1 MRQKKTFLWTVMS
14 VMLCSAMIF
23 SACTKEGAG
32 NGSATPSDNTP
43 AATAIVTAAPEATPS
58 PVPQDSVTPT
68 VEVTPANS
76 PSPTPTAPITPQATV
91 TPTITPNPKD
101 SITPIPAVEYGS
113 LEQIRHNRE
122 LHEIIN
128 PKREPA
134 QTGTAP
140 ALTEQDRQNI
150 SHGISRINP
159 IRTARVVLG
168 TGEEPLVNE
177 YGLKIDGQILTLHVS
192 GIKDPAVAAKINDR
206 IDETVAAL
214 SDPDYLPDMSGIL
227 SYVKEWGP
235 PEVEVSVEPMDQ
247 GGVNG
252 FFSVRIRAYR
262 EWTEIRT
269 VASYEEAEKLL
280 YENWPC
286 NTFGF
291 RAAYSELEEES
302 EPGSM
307 KMEFWHEIME
317 VVGLNFNLATGEEL
331 TLSDF
336 FPAGE
341 DYPAY
346 LNEEIE
352 RQLRENSFWFRDDDY
367 QESGEINPPRG
378 SDPDHDG
385 YRETMEY
392 DSGAVFT
399 GLKGT
404 ETFYSYC
411 SGLYFPG
418 VLGDEISID
427 IPQALPDLCQGKD
440 VFLEKPGYR
449 FSSLGMLDMCEMLFD
464 CAVRETVA
472 GQLRIP
478 ADGGKEQEVT
488 VYKGDDPYPRWYHIY
503 GEYPGEPERV
513 IERYYTD
520 EEMLA
525 FIGEWLTKE
534 WPREKKLLTY
544 SPWYEDVENFTPRS
558 VVATSIRYF
567 PNGYACVSLELGENV
582 KGENDDNW
590 NRLFLNMWVKDGKY
604 ISRDDIYDVS
614 PEELLTELLADLCTE
629 DGKKAM
635 TPEEAGE
642 AAKALSQYVMEYD
655 WDEGV
660 QTCWDWGLIDF
671 PWGSVYNISAS
682 KVDRMLPK
690 DVLDH
695 IPEIL
700 LKNLISDYD
709 VHVYLY
715 PSDPYLYM
723 KHLLMYEGYT
733 FE

>member
-1 MRQKKTFLWTVMS
+1 M
-14 VMLCSAMIF
+14 
-23 SACTKEGAG
+23 
-32 NGSATPSDNTP
+32 
-43 AATAIVTAAPEATPS
+43 
-58 PVPQDSVTPT
+58 
-68 VEVTPANS
+68 
-76 PSPTPTAPITPQATV
+76 
-91 TPTITPNPKD
+91 
-101 SITPIPAVEYGS
+101 
-113 LEQIRHNRE
+113 
-122 LHEIIN
+122 
-128 PKREPA
+128 
-134 QTGTAP
+134 
-140 ALTEQDRQNI
+140 
-150 SHGISRINP
+150 
-159 IRTARVVLG
+159 
-168 TGEEPLVNE
+168 
-177 YGLKIDGQILTLHVS
+177 
-192 GIKDPAVAAKINDR
+192 
-206 IDETVAAL
+206 
-214 SDPDYLPDMSGIL
+214 
-227 SYVKEWGP
+227 
-235 PEVEVSVEPMDQ
+235 
-247 GGVNG
+247 
-252 FFSVRIRAYR
+252 
-262 EWTEIRT
+262 
-269 VASYEEAEKLL
+269 
-280 YENWPC
+280 
-286 NTFGF
+286 
-291 RAAYSELEEES
+291 
-302 EPGSM
+302 
-307 KMEFWHEIME
+307 
-317 VVGLNFNLATGEEL
+317 
-331 TLSDF
+331 
-336 FPAGE
+336 
-341 DYPAY
+341 
-346 LNEEIE
+346 
-352 RQLRENSFWFRDDDY
+352 
-367 QESGEINPPRG
+367 
-378 SDPDHDG
+378 
-385 YRETMEY
+385 
-392 DSGAVFT
+392 
-399 GLKGT
+399 
-404 ETFYSYC
+404 
-411 SGLYFPG
+411 
-418 VLGDEISID
+418 LGDEISVD
-427 IPQALPDLCQGKD
+427 IPQALPDLCRGKD

-449 FSSLGMLDMCEMLFD
+449 FGFLGMLDMCEMSFD

-488 VYKGDDPYPRWYHIY
+488 VYKGDDSYPRWYYIY

-558 VVATSIRYF
+558 VVATSIQYF

-582 KGENDDNW
+582 KGENDDDW
-590 NRLFLNMWVKDGKY
+590 SRLFLNMWVKDGKY

-671 PWGSVYNISAS
+671 PWGSVYNIMAS